1 VVAKGIIMSMG
12 LGIALFV
19 IGAILVWALNIDVQ
33 GVDINMIG
41 YILMGAGVIIFLIG
55 LVMLFRR
62 RSVTTTQRTAVD
74 DVTGERITR
83 TDQRDDI

>member
-1 VVAKGIIMSMG
+1 MSMG

-41 YILMGAGVIIFLIG
+41 YILMGAGVIVFLIG